1 MHQVVYVMRLSKLLT
16 QHKADIVKKWF
27 DNAVQSYKADVAK
40 FLKTQSDQF
49 ANPVGGALSQNLEPL
64 FNELCGPM
72 NTDVL
77 TASVDPIIRIRA
89 VQSFAPSQ
97 AVAFIFSLKRVI
109 RSILKKEL
117 RSDNLLQQL
126 YEFDLKIDV
135 LGLIAFDA
143 FMACREKI
151 YDLKANEMRNRTLH
165 AFERAKLVKNT
176 SIYSIHAQGAQ
187 SITNREEVLSK
198 DK

>member
-1 MHQVVYVMRLSKLLT
+1 MKLSKILT
-16 QHKADIVKKWF
+16 QRKADIVKKWF
-27 DNAVQSYKADVAK
+27 DIAVQSYKTDVAQ
-40 FLKTQSDQF
+40 FIKTQGDQF

-64 FNELCGPM
+64 FNELCGQM
-72 NTDVL
+72 NTEAL
-77 TASVDPIIRIRA
+77 TASVDPIVRIRA
-89 VQSFAPSQ
+89 VQSFTPSQ

-109 RSILKKEL
+109 RIILKKDL
-117 RSDNLLQQL
+117 HNDNLLRQL

-165 AFERAKLVKNT
+165 AFERANLVKDT
-176 SIYSIHAQGAQ
+176 SVFNIHAQAAQ
-187 SITNREEVLSK
+187 PIVNGEEVLSK
-198 DK
+198 AK

>member
-1 MHQVVYVMRLSKLLT
+1 MKLSKLLI
-16 QHKADIVKKWF
+16 QHKAEVVKKWF
-27 DNAVQSYKADVAK
+27 DYAVQSYKADVAQ
-40 FLKTQSDQF
+40 FLKTQGDQF

-64 FNELCGPM
+64 FNELCGQM
-72 NTDVL
+72 NTEAL
-77 TASVDPIIRIRA
+77 TASVDPIVRIRA

-109 RSILKKEL
+109 RTILKKEL
-117 RSDNLLQQL
+117 RNENLLQQL

-143 FMACREKI
+143 FMVCREKI

-176 SIYSIHAQGAQ
+176 SLYSIHAQAAQ
-187 SITNREEVLSK
+187 PITNREGVLSK
-198 DK
+198 KK